1 VVQEVPESFKMTQND
16 LMTQNSGAKMADKPK
31 ILVIDD
37 SKETVAGL
45 QSFFT
50 SKYQVLTAENG
61 LDGLKHFEEDDNG
74 IDLVITDLVMP
85 DISGVGVISIV
96 KKKYPGIPVIAI
108 TGWGEHPEAL
118 ATEADADLVLEKPFE
133 LAELDKHVTHMLAR
147 KK

>member
-1 VVQEVPESFKMTQND
+1 
-16 LMTQNSGAKMADKPK
+16 MADKPK

-61 LDGLKHFEEDDNG
+61 LDGLKHFEKDDNG

-133 LAELDKHVTHMLAR
+133 LTELDKHVTDMLAR

>member
-1 VVQEVPESFKMTQND
+1 MEEK
-16 LMTQNSGAKMADKPK
+16 AR

-50 SKYQVLTAENG
+50 NKYQVLTAENG

-133 LAELDKHVTHMLAR
+133 LTELDKHVTDMLAR

>member
-1 VVQEVPESFKMTQND
+1 MEEK
-16 LMTQNSGAKMADKPK
+16 AR

-45 QSFFT
+45 QSFLT
-50 SKYQVLTAENG
+50 NKYDVLTAENG
-61 LDGLKHFEEDDNG
+61 LDGLKYFEEDDNG

-133 LAELDKHVTHMLAR
+133 LTELDKHVTDMLAR

>member
-1 VVQEVPESFKMTQND
+1 
-16 LMTQNSGAKMADKPK
+16 MADKPK

-50 SKYQVLTAENG
+50 NKYQVLTAENG
-61 LDGLKHFEEDDNG
+61 LDGLKHFEKDDNG

-133 LAELDKHVTHMLAR
+133 LTELDKHVTDMLAR

>member
-1 VVQEVPESFKMTQND
+1 MGE
-16 LMTQNSGAKMADKPK
+16 KPR

-45 QSFFT
+45 QSFFNN
-50 SKYQVLTAENG
+50 KYEVLTAENG
-61 LDGLKHFEEDDNG
+61 LDGLKHFEVDDNG
-74 IDLVITDLVMP
+74 INLVITDLVMP

-133 LAELDKHVTHMLAR
+133 LTELDKHVTDMLAA
-147 KK
+147 KKK

>member
-1 VVQEVPESFKMTQND
+1 MNLNAVISVSSVVKTNI
-16 LMTQNSGAKMADKPK
+16 LGAKMAEKPK

-45 QSFFT
+45 QSFFNN
-50 SKYQVLTAENG
+50 KYQVLTAENG
-61 LDGLKHFEEDDNG
+61 LDGLKHFEQDDNG

-133 LAELDKHVTHMLAR
+133 LTELDKHVTDMLAR

>member
-1 VVQEVPESFKMTQND
+1 
-16 LMTQNSGAKMADKPK
+16 MADKPK

-45 QSFFT
+45 QSFFNN
-50 SKYQVLTAENG
+50 KYEVLTAENG
-61 LDGLKHFEEDDNG
+61 LDGLKHFEQDDNG

-133 LAELDKHVTHMLAR
+133 LTELDKHVTDMLAA
-147 KK
+147 KKK

>member
-1 VVQEVPESFKMTQND
+1 ME
-16 LMTQNSGAKMADKPK
+16 DKPK

-45 QSFFT
+45 QSFFN
-50 SKYQVLTAENG
+50 SKYEVMTAENG

-133 LAELDKHVTHMLAR
+133 LAELDKHVTDMLAR

>member
-1 VVQEVPESFKMTQND
+1 MGEKH
-16 LMTQNSGAKMADKPK
+16 K

-45 QSFFT
+45 HSFFAN
-50 SKYQVLTAENG
+50 KYDVLTAENG
-61 LDGLKHFEEDDNG
+61 LDGLKHFEDSDPD

-96 KKKYPGIPVIAI
+96 KKKYPGVPVIAI

-118 ATEADADLVLEKPFE
+118 ATEADADLVMEKPFE
-133 LAELDKHVTHMLAR
+133 LDELDKHVSEMLS
-147 KK
+147 KKQ

>member
-1 VVQEVPESFKMTQND
+1 MGE
-16 LMTQNSGAKMADKPK
+16 KPR

-45 QSFFT
+45 QSFFKN
-50 SKYQVLTAENG
+50 KYEVLTAENG

-133 LAELDKHVTHMLAR
+133 LTELDKHVTDMLAR

>member
-1 VVQEVPESFKMTQND
+1 MEE
-16 LMTQNSGAKMADKPK
+16 KPR

-45 QSFFT
+45 QSFFNN
-50 SKYQVLTAENG
+50 KYEVMTAENG

-133 LAELDKHVTHMLAR
+133 LAELDKHVTDMLAR

>member
-1 VVQEVPESFKMTQND
+1 MKM
-16 LMTQNSGAKMADKPK
+16 GEKPK

-45 QSFFT
+45 HSFFT
-50 SKYQVLTAENG
+50 EKYDVITASNG
-61 LDGLKHFEEDDNG
+61 LDGLKHFETDTA

-118 ATEADADLVLEKPFE
+118 ATEAAADLVLEKPFE
-133 LAELDKHVTHMLAR
+133 LAELDRHVSDMLA
-147 KK
+147 KKK

>member
-1 VVQEVPESFKMTQND
+1 MGEK
-16 LMTQNSGAKMADKPK
+16 AK

-45 QSFFT
+45 QSFF
-50 SKYQVLTAENG
+50 SQKYEVLTAENG
-61 LDGLKHFEEDDNG
+61 LDGLKHFEETETD

-96 KKKYPGIPVIAI
+96 KKKYPGVPVIAI

-118 ATEADADLVLEKPFE
+118 ATEADADLVMEKPFE
-133 LAELDKHVTHMLAR
+133 LDELDQQVSDMLAS
-147 KK
+147 KKQ

>member
-1 VVQEVPESFKMTQND
+1 MEEK
-16 LMTQNSGAKMADKPK
+16 AR

-45 QSFFT
+45 QSFFNN
-50 SKYQVLTAENG
+50 KYEVMTAENG
-61 LDGLKHFEEDDNG
+61 LDGLKHFEDDENG

-133 LAELDKHVTHMLAR
+133 LAELDKHVTDMLAR

>member
-1 VVQEVPESFKMTQND
+1 MGE
-16 LMTQNSGAKMADKPK
+16 KPR

-45 QSFFT
+45 HSFFNN
-50 SKYQVLTAENG
+50 KYEVLTAENG
-61 LDGLKHFEEDDNG
+61 LDGLKYFEEDDNG

-133 LAELDKHVTHMLAR
+133 LAELDNHVTDMLA
-147 KK
+147 KKKK

>member
-1 VVQEVPESFKMTQND
+1 
-16 LMTQNSGAKMADKPK
+16 MADKPK

-50 SKYQVLTAENG
+50 NKYQVLTAENG

-133 LAELDKHVTHMLAR
+133 LAELDKHVTDMLAR

>member
-1 VVQEVPESFKMTQND
+1 MGEKT
-16 LMTQNSGAKMADKPK
+16 K
-31 ILVIDD
+31 ILIIDD

-45 QSFFT
+45 QSFFNN
-50 SKYQVLTAENG
+50 KYEVLTAENG

-133 LAELDKHVTHMLAR
+133 LTELDKHVTNMLA
-147 KK
+147 KKK

>member
-1 VVQEVPESFKMTQND
+1 MEE
-16 LMTQNSGAKMADKPK
+16 KPK

-45 QSFFT
+45 QSFLT
-50 SKYQVLTAENG
+50 NKYDVLTAENG

-133 LAELDKHVTHMLAR
+133 LAELDKHVSDMLA
-147 KK
+147 KKK

>member
-1 VVQEVPESFKMTQND
+1 MEE
-16 LMTQNSGAKMADKPK
+16 KPK

-45 QSFFT
+45 QSFFND
-50 SKYQVLTAENG
+50 KYQVLTAENG
-61 LDGLKHFEEDDNG
+61 LDGLAHFEEDENG

-133 LAELDKHVTHMLAR
+133 LTELDKHVTDMLAR

>member
-1 VVQEVPESFKMTQND
+1 
-16 LMTQNSGAKMADKPK
+16 MADKPK

-45 QSFFT
+45 QSFFNN
-50 SKYQVLTAENG
+50 KYEVMTAENG

-85 DISGVGVISIV
+85 DLSGVGVISIV

-133 LAELDKHVTHMLAR
+133 LTELDKHVTDMLAR

>member
-1 VVQEVPESFKMTQND
+1 MEE
-16 LMTQNSGAKMADKPK
+16 KPK

-37 SKETVAGL
+37 SEETVAGL
-45 QSFFT
+45 HSFFNNR
-50 SKYQVLTAENG
+50 YDVLTASNG
-61 LDGLKHFEEDDNG
+61 LDGLKYFEENDTE

-118 ATEADADLVLEKPFE
+118 ATEAEADLVLEKPFE
-133 LAELDKHVTHMLAR
+133 LAELDKHVSEMLA
-147 KK
+147 KKKK

>member
-1 VVQEVPESFKMTQND
+1 MS
-16 LMTQNSGAKMADKPK
+16 DKPR

-45 QSFFT
+45 QSFFGQ
-50 SKYQVLTAENG
+50 KYEVLTAENG
-61 LDGLKHFEEDDNG
+61 LDGLKHFEETETD

-96 KKKYPGIPVIAI
+96 KKKYPGVPVIAI

-118 ATEADADLVLEKPFE
+118 ATEADADLVMEKPFE
-133 LAELDKHVTHMLAR
+133 LDELDQQVSDMLAN
-147 KK
+147 KKQ

>member
-1 VVQEVPESFKMTQND
+1 MEEKS
-16 LMTQNSGAKMADKPK
+16 K

-37 SKETVAGL
+37 SEETVAGL
-45 QSFFT
+45 HSFFN
-50 SKYQVLTAENG
+50 SKYDVLTASNG
-61 LDGLKHFEEDDNG
+61 LDGLKHFEENETE

-118 ATEADADLVLEKPFE
+118 ATEAEADLVLEKPFE
-133 LAELDKHVTHMLAR
+133 LAELDKHVSEMLA
-147 KK
+147 KKKK

>member
-1 VVQEVPESFKMTQND
+1 
-16 LMTQNSGAKMADKPK
+16 MAEKPR

-45 QSFFT
+45 YSFFNA
-50 SKYQVLTAENG
+50 KYDVLTAENG
-61 LDGLKHFEEDDNG
+61 LDGLKRFEENENR

-133 LAELDKHVTHMLAR
+133 LAELDRHVTEMLA
-147 KK
+147 KKKK

>member
-1 VVQEVPESFKMTQND
+1 MEEK
-16 LMTQNSGAKMADKPK
+16 AR

-45 QSFFT
+45 QSFLT
-50 SKYQVLTAENG
+50 NKYDVLTAENG

-133 LAELDKHVTHMLAR
+133 LAELDKHVTDMLAR

>member
-1 VVQEVPESFKMTQND
+1 MEE
-16 LMTQNSGAKMADKPK
+16 KPR

-45 QSFFT
+45 QSFFNN
-50 SKYQVLTAENG
+50 KYHVLTAENG
-61 LDGLKHFEEDDNG
+61 LDGLKHLEDDENG

-118 ATEADADLVLEKPFE
+118 ATEADADLVMEKPFE
-133 LAELDKHVTHMLAR
+133 LSELDKHVTDMLAKR
-147 KK
+147 K

>member
-1 VVQEVPESFKMTQND
+1 
-16 LMTQNSGAKMADKPK
+16 MADKPK

-45 QSFFT
+45 HSFFKN
-50 SKYQVLTAENG
+50 KYDVLTAENG
-61 LDGLKHFEEDDNG
+61 LDGLKHFEETETD

-96 KKKYPGIPVIAI
+96 KKKYPGVPVIAI

-133 LAELDKHVTHMLAR
+133 LNELDQHVSDMLAR
-147 KK
+147 KKQ

>member
-1 VVQEVPESFKMTQND
+1 M
-16 LMTQNSGAKMADKPK
+16 GDKPT

-37 SKETVAGL
+37 SAETVAGL
-45 QSFFT
+45 HNFFDT
-50 SKYQVLTAENG
+50 KYEVLTAANG
-61 LDGLKHFEEDDNG
+61 LDGLKHIEEKETE

-133 LAELDKHVTHMLAR
+133 LAELDKSVADLIA
-147 KK
+147 KKKK